1 MLKLMRFLKPYRL
14 MVVLIVVLTFLQSMA
29 QLYLP
34 TLMSDIVDTGIVHGN
49 IPYILEIGVLML
61 LVAIIGTLA
70 TVWSGYLAAKA
81 ASGFG
86 KLLRHEVFAK
96 VEYFSLQDYNE
107 FSPASLITRTT
118 NDITQIQMLATMIL
132 RMFISAPIMA
142 IGGIFMAFS
151 KDATLSLVIV
161 IAIPILTVAI
171 IGIARQSV
179 PLFRALQSKLD
190 KLNLVLRENLSGIRV
205 VRAFNRVRHEQGRFR
220 EANQDLTQTAI
231 RVNRIMAF
239 LMPVIMLV
247 LNYTTIAIIWF
258 GGLRIDRGDMQ
269 VGDLMAFLQ
278 YVMQIMFSFVM
289 VSMLFVMIPRAS
301 ASATRINEVL
311 AVLPERQG
319 EIPSND
325 LNTSS
330 QGQLEFRNV
339 SFRYPGAEQTALSG
353 ITFMAR
359 PGEVTAIIGGTGS
372 GKTTLLNL
380 IPRFYEVESGSIRL
394 DGEDIRTLSYENL
407 RAQIGYVPQKAILF
421 TGSITENIRY
431 GREAAAEQDIIQAAQ
446 TAQMQEYIEELP
458 EGFSSLITQGGT
470 NLSGGQKQ
478 RLAMARAL
486 VRRPKIYLFDDSF
499 SALDFKTD
507 ALLRQALKRQTGQ
520 ATVFIVA
527 QRVSTI
533 MDADQI
539 IVLDEGQI
547 IGIGSHSELLK
558 ACESYRE
565 IVVSQLSEE
574 VSA

>member
-49 IPYILEIGVLML
+49 ISYILEIGGLML
-61 LVAIIGTLA
+61 LVAVVGTLA
-70 TVWSGYLAAKA
+70 TIWSGYLAAKA

-86 KLLRHEVFAK
+86 KLLRHEVFAQ
-96 VEYFSLQDYNE
+96 VEYFSLRDYNE
-107 FSPASLITRTT
+107 LSPASLITRTT

-179 PLFRALQSKLD
+179 PLFRSFQSKLD

-205 VRAFNRVRHEQGRFR
+205 VRAFNRIRHEQKRFR

-231 RVNRIMAF
+231 RVNRMMAS
-239 LMPVIMLV
+239 LMPVMMLV

-311 AVLPERQG
+311 AVLPEQRG

-325 LNTSS
+325 LMAVFR
-330 QGQLEFRNV
+330 GQLEFRNV
-339 SFRYPGAEQTALSG
+339 SFRYPGAEQPALSA
-353 ITFMAR
+353 ITFTAR

-380 IPRFYEVESGSIRL
+380 IPRFYEVESGSICL
-394 DGEDIRTLSYENL
+394 DGQDIRNLAYENL
-407 RAQIGYVPQKAILF
+407 RAQIGYVPQKAVLF

-431 GREAAAEQDIIQAAQ
+431 GRESAADQDIIQAAE
-446 TAQMQEYIEELP
+446 TAQMQEFIKGLP
-458 EGFSSLITQGGT
+458 DGFSSLITQGGT

-507 ALLRQALKRQTGQ
+507 ALLRTALKRQTGQ

-547 IGIGSHSELLK
+547 IGIGTHSELLET
-558 ACESYRE
+558 CEPYRE